1 MGCSGMNSKFR
12 AFASVIALSLSA
24 LSASAGLSPASAQ
37 GVLWGGFVGEYQ
49 PGLGGVTAPVFQRR
63 DARIDFSWNTI
74 GPGGSLSPE
83 FQTNGWQSF
92 SGSWT
97 GQVMPT
103 TTETYT
109 LQIYAYGGVA
119 LYFRPTGTTTWTTL
133 YADYGNTVKTGTKA
147 VALTAGTSYD
157 ICVHYWQHQQSGR
170 LQLGWSSPSV
180 PFQVIEAA
188 TPIGINGSVAL
199 PGEPG
204 NMFADLM
211 KEAAAF
217 TQYSNTSATV
227 ATDALGWPLADATLP
242 VWSNGRELDGVYQMS
257 FAGEAQVTDWAGLGS
272 FSAGGTTYGTI
283 LPLGAG
289 YDPTTNLTTA
299 TWTVAASSVPTTAT
313 LGFAQTQRTA
323 TSATGSGITNLQI
336 LRPVAPGSTTSHG
349 AGELFGAQYKSFLS
363 YFSGIRFM
371 DYLAMTGNKQ
381 QHWADRTT
389 PGLASQYQAVSG
401 YGWQG
406 RGGSLE
412 YLVALA
418 NETGKDVW
426 INIPVGVDSDYITKV
441 AQLLAFG
448 SDGTTPYTSAQT
460 NPVYPPL
467 NTNLKV
473 YVEYGNE
480 LWNSAYNQSA
490 TNSSLAAAAVAAG
503 GSPLN
508 YDGSTDA
515 TVWAKRRVVDE
526 TVQISSLFRAVWGS
540 SAMMAKIRPVFEWQY
555 ANSNNTAAIGLTYL
569 ENYYDNADGVAH
581 VAAPHPANYYLW
593 GGGAGWYQS
602 ANSAGAASVSAIY
615 ASGETNP
622 STEGDA
628 IWALG
633 FGLHEMG
640 YEGGFEVGGDNASAL
655 QLAANLDPNAE
666 TFETNAIDKF
676 YQLGGGTPFIFD
688 AAGATAYGIANPT
701 IADQN
706 TPKMQA
712 ILAAIQTTRPASA
725 FAWPLPADAGNI
737 PLSFSMGVSPSGT
750 TTGVM
755 TNVGDYVSWSVV
767 VQTAGNFTVT
777 TDAATPANLQ
787 IRIDGAPVGT
797 GTWTGTLPLGLHG
810 IMVRNLS
817 SAGTTVTKL
826 SVTKAA
832 ATSSAKT
839 TAK

>member
-1 MGCSGMNSKFR
+1 MNGKIG
-12 AFASVIALSLSA
+12 ALASMIALSLSA
-24 LSASAGLSPASAQ
+24 LSASAGLSPALAQ
-37 GVLWGGFVGEYQ
+37 GVLWGGFVGQYQ
-49 PGLGGVTAPVFQRR
+49 PGLGGVTAPTFQRR
-63 DARIDFSWNTI
+63 DTRIDFAWNAT

-83 FQTNGWQSF
+83 FNTASWQNF

-97 GQVMPT
+97 GQVMAT

-109 LQIYAYGGVA
+109 LQVVANGGVA
-119 LYFRPTGTTTWTTL
+119 LYFRPTGSTTWTTL
-133 YADYGNTVKTGTKA
+133 YADYGNTTKTATKA
-147 VALTAGTSYD
+147 VALVAGTSYD

-188 TPIGINGSVAL
+188 TPVGINGSVAL

-204 NMFADLM
+204 NLFADMM
-211 KEAAAF
+211 KQAGSF
-217 TQYSNTSATV
+217 TVYSNTAAAV
-227 ATDALGWPLADATLP
+227 AIDAQGWPLADATLP
-242 VWSNGRELDGVYQMS
+242 LWASGRELDGVYQVQ
-257 FAGEAQVTDWAGLGS
+257 FTGQAQVTDWAGLGN
-272 FSAGGTTYGTI
+272 FSVGGTAYGTI
-283 LPLGAG
+283 LPLGVG
-289 YDPTTNLTTA
+289 YNPTTNLTNA
-299 TWTVAASSVPTTAT
+299 TWTVAASTAPTNAT

-323 TSATGSGITNLQI
+323 ASAAGSGITDLQI

-349 AGELFGAQYKSFLS
+349 TGELFSAQYKSFLS
-363 YFSGIRFM
+363 YFTGIRFM
-371 DYLAMTGNKQ
+371 DYLATNGNIQ
-381 QHWADRTT
+381 LHWADRTT
-389 PGLASQYQAVSG
+389 PGLATQDQAVSG

-406 RGGSLE
+406 KGGSLE

-426 INIPVGVDSDYITKV
+426 INIPVGVDDDYVTKL

-448 SDGTTPYTSAQT
+448 SDGTNAYTSAQA

-480 LWNSAYNQSA
+480 LWNTAYAQAA
-490 TNSSLAAAAVAAG
+490 TNASLAAAAVAAG

-515 TVWAKRRVVDE
+515 TVWTKRRVVDR
-526 TVQISSLFRAVWGS
+526 TIQISSLFRAVWGDT
-540 SAMMAKIRPVFEWQY
+540 AMMAKIRPVFEWQY
-555 ANSNNTAAIGLTYL
+555 GNSNNTAAIGLGYL
-569 ENYYDNADGVAH
+569 ENYYDNADGVTH

-602 ANSAGAASVSAIY
+602 PNSAGAATVAAIY
-615 ASGETNP
+615 ASGETTP

-628 IWALG
+628 VWALG

-640 YEGGFEVGGDNASAL
+640 YEGGFEVGGDNANSL
-655 QLAANLDPNAE
+655 QLTANLDPSAA

-676 YQLGGGTPFIFD
+676 YQLGGGTPYVFN
-688 AAGATAYGIANPT
+688 AAGATAYGVANPT

-712 ILAAIQTTRPASA
+712 ILAAIQTTRPVSA
-725 FAWPLPADAGNI
+725 FAWPLPIDAGNI
-737 PLSFSMGVSPSGT
+737 PISFSLGVTPSGT
-750 TTGVM
+750 ATGVM
-755 TNVGDYVSWSVV
+755 THVGDYISWSVM
-767 VQTAGNFTVT
+767 VQTAGNFTLT
-777 TDAATPANLQ
+777 TDAPNPATMQ
-787 IRIDGAPVGT
+787 IRIDGVPVGI
-797 GTWTGTLPLGLHG
+797 GSWTGLLPLGVHG

-817 SAGTTVTKL
+817 SAGTTITKL

-832 ATSSAKT
+832 AASSAAT
-839 TAK
+839 TVK